1 MQRSV
6 LKCRSRFSCEPED
19 NLIAAKAAP
28 TKKRPTSSAYLS
40 LLFFQGSNS
49 LH

>member
-19 NLIAAKAAP
+19 NLIAAKAA
-28 TKKRPTSSAYLS
+28 TKKRPASSAYLS